1 MLRFFYIF
9 AIRLNFKNKIVMA
22 RLTPGPGKKIIKKKP
37 AKSPGSAVISGF
49 KKMGEAVKKATSSK
63 KLRKGTSGEAAGV
76 VSRTGGVYNLS
87 ESRVKG
93 SRQAGI
99 ESLKAKRKSGEM
111 SRQEANAKINALK
124 QGGKKKGKAPVA
136 PAVKV
141 KAKRQDRFSYFTKDE
156 NIGMDKKLE
165 GKQFRAQV
173 AKTKLPSDSMAYFS
187 KLGEFNPRA
196 AEGTRKSMA
205 QIQQAYKERYP
216 NATFT
221 YGKGVSGEPLL
232 TAQLNTPKKK
242 MSAAQVSAY
251 ERLKTRGKD
260 PESVRT
266 TLGLPKRKK

>member
-1 MLRFFYIF
+1 
-9 AIRLNFKNKIVMA
+9 MA
-22 RLTPGPGKKIIKKKP
+22 RLTTGPGKRLGTTKKN
-37 AKSPGSAVISGF
+37 
-49 KKMGEAVKKATSSK
+49 EA
-63 KLRKGTSGEAAGV
+63 
-76 VSRTGGVYNLS
+76 
-87 ESRVKG
+87 
-93 SRQAGI
+93 
-99 ESLKAKRKSGEM
+99 SLKAKNEAKNQLKKYKQSLKSQKLTE
-111 SRQEANAKINALK
+111 K
-124 QGGKKKGKAPVA
+124 QKLEQLQIKERGGKKGKMSVA
-136 PAVKV
+136 PAAKV

-156 NIGMDKKLE
+156 NIGINKKLE

-242 MSAAQVSAY
+242 MSASQVAAY

-266 TLGLPKRKK
+266 TLGLSRRKQ

>member
-1 MLRFFYIF
+1 
-9 AIRLNFKNKIVMA
+9 MA
-22 RLTPGPGKKIIKKKP
+22 RLTAGPGKRLGTTKKNQASSL
-37 AKSPGSAVISGF
+37 AK
-49 KKMGEAVKKATSSK
+49 
-63 KLRKGTSGEAAGV
+63 REAA
-76 VSRTGGVYNLS
+76 SQLKKY
-87 ESRVKG
+87 K
-93 SRQAGI
+93 Q
-99 ESLKAKRKSGEM
+99 SLKSQKLTEKQKLEQLQI
-111 SRQEANAKINALK
+111 QER
-124 QGGKKKGKAPVA
+124 GGKKGKMSVS

-156 NIGMDKKLE
+156 NVGLDKKRE

-205 QIQQAYKERYP
+205 QIQQAYKERFP

-242 MSAAQVSAY
+242 MTAAQIAAN
-251 ERLKTRGKD
+251 ERLKTQGKD
-260 PESVRT
+260 PESVRR
-266 TLGLPKRKK
+266 TLGLSKKK